1 MEKKGGKIVEEIK
14 ELYDLYHDDLYR
26 YIFSLT
32 KNQHQT
38 EDILQSTFLS
48 ALQSLSSFQRRS
60 TIKTWLIGIARHE
73 YFSYL
78 RKNPMELGIYE
89 LTVEPGDIDPS
100 EHELSWIILQEL
112 SKLSELQKKIAVL
125 RLFNELTFAEI
136 SIIIGK
142 TENYCRVSFFRTKQ
156 KLMEVLQN
164 EAD

>member
-1 MEKKGGKIVEEIK
+1 MEEIK

-78 RKNPMELGIYE
+78 RKNPMELGLYE
-89 LTVEPGDIDPS
+89 LTVELGDIDPS

-112 SKLSELQKKIAVL
+112 SKLSELQKEIAVL

-136 SIIIGK
+136 SIIIDK

>member
-1 MEKKGGKIVEEIK
+1 MEEIK
-14 ELYDLYHDDLYR
+14 ELYNLYYDDLYR

-38 EDILQSTFLS
+38 EDIIQSTFLS
-48 ALQSLSSFQRRS
+48 ALQSLSSFQKRS

-73 YFSYL
+73 YFTYL
-78 RKNPMELGIYE
+78 RKNPIEIGLNEIKI
-89 LTVEPGDIDPS
+89 EPSCSDQQ
-100 EHELSWIILQEL
+100 ENELSWTILQEL
-112 SKLSELQKKIAVL
+112 SKLTEIQKEIAVL

-136 SIIIGK
+136 SSIVNQ

-164 EAD
+164 ETG